1 MQRLDTIK
9 LNSFIEYKNELLE
22 LIRVDFLDEIA
33 DVFNHQTKKY
43 KTIGLFE
50 YVIPVDVKIQK
61 ISTGDTF
68 PVCKCDTEENLFQN
82 VADYL
87 TRITPI
93 LLAAVKTLERLGYIY
108 RGGESW
114 KPPAKK
120 RNDIND

>member
-22 LIRVDFLDEIA
+22 LIRVDFLDETA
-33 DVFNHQTKKY
+33 DVFNHQTKTT

-68 PVCKCDTEENLFQN
+68 PVCRHNDEDFFWLNAADNLI
-82 VADYL
+82 
-87 TRITPI
+87 RIAPI
-93 LLAAVKTLERLGYIY
+93 LKSAAETLKRLGYTY
-108 RGGESW
+108 RGGAQW
-114 KPPAKK
+114 CPPVKK
-120 RNDIND
+120 RENI